1 MNISAKVTNRKNEH
15 RVTLNTAGR
24 EHSLNIDPK
33 EEGFG
38 SSVSGGEL
46 FFLALATCYCN
57 DLYREAK
64 KRNIAIEQVE
74 VEVSGEFG
82 AEGEGA
88 KHITYS
94 ASVTADAPEPA
105 IAELMRHTDTVAEIH
120 NTLRQ
125 STPVVLA
132 GCEVRRSNS

>member
-24 EHSLNIDPK
+24 ERSLDIAPK
-33 EEGFG
+33 AKGFG

-46 FFLALATCYCN
+46 LFLALVTCYCN

-64 KRNIAIEQVE
+64 KRDIAIEQVE
-74 VEVSGEFG
+74 VKVSGEFG

-94 ASVTADAPEPA
+94 ASVTADAPEA
-105 IAELMRHTDTVAEIH
+105 EIAELIRHTDTVAEIH

-125 STPVVLA
+125 STPVVLV
-132 GCEVRRSNS
+132 GWEMRRSNS